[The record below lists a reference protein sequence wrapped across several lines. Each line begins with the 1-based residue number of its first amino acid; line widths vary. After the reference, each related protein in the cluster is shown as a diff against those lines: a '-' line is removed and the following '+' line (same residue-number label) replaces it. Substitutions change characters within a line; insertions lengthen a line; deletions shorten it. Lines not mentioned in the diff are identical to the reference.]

1 MNAKELKTKE
11 IYDLWKNSLEGE
23 FLKDMTP
30 RKQIFPNMIF
40 MLWISSSSELKSFS
54 PILYLNS
61 GTRGKKKRTE
71 KKREGV
77 EQGNT

>member
-1 MNAKELKTKE
+1 MNAKELETKE

-23 FLKDMTP
+23 FLKDMMP

-61 GTRGKKKRTE
+61 GRGEKKKRE
-71 KKREGV
+71 CI

>member
-30 RKQIFPNMIF
+30 RKQIFPNMTF

-61 GTRGKKKRTE
+61 GTRGKKRE
-71 KKREGV
+71 WKKEGV